1 MVMMQGNRI
10 HILLNFYYVHFDF
23 NAANVKLFF
32 GIAKHLSEKIMK
44 KQKFDDYPLL
54 NSNPPTISNRPI

>member
-23 NAANVKLFF
+23 NAANVKHFLES
-32 GIAKHLSEKIMK
+32 AKHLSEKMQK
-44 KQKFDDYPLL
+44 KLDFED
-54 NSNPPTISNRPI
+54 